1 MAPKSMMAVAVALIL
16 MIVASDSYFVVNETE
31 RVVVKR
37 FGRIIDTDVQPGFYF
52 KVPFFDKVVRV
63 DGRTLVYDVPTQS
76 IPTSEKK
83 LLNVDFF
90 VVWRV
95 KDVQLYITNLGCG
108 QPAVAFREAQ
118 DRLMTLVDRGL
129 RDEFSQRTVEEVIA
143 GEREEVM
150 NRVAAQVNEKTER
163 DFGVEVID
171 IRVKRV
177 DWPDDVRDRVFARM
191 RAERAR
197 DAAEHRAE
205 GQEQAEKIRAEAD
218 RQRTVLLAEAY
229 RDAQAL
235 RGEGDARAA
244 SIYAAAYGRDQEF
257 FRFYR
262 SLEAY
267 RASLGSG
274 NDILVIE
281 PDSDFFRYLNQ
292 SGSR

>member
-1 MAPKSMMAVAVALIL
+1 MAPRSMIALAAVLLLLVI
-16 MIVASDSYFVVNETE
+16 ASDSYFVVNETE
-31 RVVVKR
+31 KAVVKK
-37 FGRIIDTDVQPGFYF
+37 FGRIIETDVQPGLYF
-52 KVPFFDKVVRV
+52 KWPIVDKVVKV

-76 IPTSEKK
+76 IPTREKK

-95 KDVQLYITNLGCG
+95 KDVQLYITNLGG
-108 QPAVAFREAQ
+108 GMPAAAYSQAQ

-129 RDEFSQRTVEEVIA
+129 RDEFSKRTVEEVVA

-150 NRVAAQVNEKTER
+150 NQVADQVNEKTER

-177 DWPDDVRDRVFARM
+177 DWPNDVRDRVFARM
-191 RAERAR
+191 RAERNR
-197 DAAEHRAE
+197 DAADHRAR
-205 GQEQAEKIRAEAD
+205 GQEEAEIIRAEAD

-235 RGEGDARAA
+235 RGEGDAKAA
-244 SIYAAAYGRDQEF
+244 AIYARAYNRDQEF

-267 RASLGSG
+267 RKSLGSG
-274 NDILVIE
+274 NDILVLE
-281 PDSDFFRYLNQ
+281 PDSDFFRYLKNS
-292 SGSR
+292 SGG

>member
-1 MAPKSMMAVAVALIL
+1 MAPRSMIALAAVLLLLVI
-16 MIVASDSYFVVNETE
+16 ASDSYFVVNETE
-31 RVVVKR
+31 KAVVKK
-37 FGRIIDTDVQPGFYF
+37 FGRIIETDVQPGLYF
-52 KVPFFDKVVRV
+52 KWPIVDKVVKV

-76 IPTSEKK
+76 IPTKEKK

-95 KDVQLYITNLGCG
+95 KDVQLYITNLGG
-108 QPAVAFREAQ
+108 GMPAAAYSQAQ

-129 RDEFSQRTVEEVIA
+129 RDEFSKRTVEEVVA

-150 NRVAAQVNEKTER
+150 NQVAAEVNEKTVR

-177 DWPDDVRDRVFARM
+177 DWPNDVRDRVFARM
-191 RAERAR
+191 RAERNR
-197 DAAEHRAE
+197 DAADHRAR
-205 GQEQAEKIRAEAD
+205 GQEEAEKIRAEAD

-244 SIYAAAYGRDQEF
+244 SIYASAYNRDQEF

-267 RASLGSG
+267 RQSLGSG

-281 PDSDFFRYLNQ
+281 PDSDFFRYLKQ

>member
-95 KDVQLYITNLGCG
+95 KDVQLYITNLGGG

-244 SIYAAAYGRDQEF
+244 SIYASAYGRDQEF

-267 RASLGSG
+267 RESLGSG